1 MHSSQSVPLIPQEW
15 VRWLTFPPYAD
26 TVGDMAESPHPIRSF
41 NVSVDDK
48 RRPTL
53 PAALVREAGVEGVR
67 ELVARVDGPG
77 RIVLEDPATLLAAF
91 QAKVAQGRAGAGGGV
106 SMADR
111 LAADRAADRT
121 FD

>member
-1 MHSSQSVPLIPQEW
+1 M
-15 VRWLTFPPYAD
+15 AD
-26 TVGDMAESPHPIRSF
+26 APFPIRSF

-77 RIVLEDPATLLAAF
+77 RIVLEDPATLLSAF
-91 QAKVAQGRAGAGGGV
+91 QAKVARGRAEAEAEAGV
-106 SMADR
+106 SLADQ
-111 LAADRAADRT
+111 LDADRAADRT

>member
-1 MHSSQSVPLIPQEW
+1 
-15 VRWLTFPPYAD
+15 
-26 TVGDMAESPHPIRSF
+26 
-41 NVSVDDK
+41 VDDK

-77 RIVLEDPATLLAAF
+77 RIVLEDPATLLSAF
-91 QAKVAQGRAGAGGGV
+91 QAKVARGRAEAEAGV
-106 SMADR
+106 SLADQ
-111 LAADRAADRT
+111 LDADRAADRT